1 MEEIVYL
8 IILMHFIIVFIL
20 SKIKLIFKSYFTLNK
35 MKKLTNNKVQKNENL
50 LLNNKKTSKLLKN
63 NKRG

>member
-35 MKKLTNNKVQKNENL
+35 MKKLTNNKVHKCLDLDAGEFGFW
-50 LLNNKKTSKLLKN
+50 TIA
-63 NKRG
+63 